1 MSKSEEQLLITLTR
15 VCTFIFTSR
24 NWEDYDSMFLDM
36 ESVNAMRK
44 WLSANNIQTTSN
56 NEQIQRTASSQFN
69 TLKTDWYIGLNQIVN
84 TILQLDD
91 EGKLIL
97 KKYLNEAVPSN
108 IKSDIGV
115 EKALDII
122 NKELYI

>member
-36 ESVNAMRK
+36 DSVNAMRK
-44 WLSANNIQTTSN
+44 WLSDNNIETTTN
-56 NEQIQRTASSQFN
+56 NEQIQRTASAQFN

-84 TILQLDD
+84 TILQLDE

-108 IKSDIGV
+108 IKNDIGV

-122 NKELYI
+122 NKEL